1 MSNDNTLRRPDGT
14 IEFLGVSEEVTVAAK
29 TETNAPLPEVAV
41 TATNINPLTRIS
53 QHNLLRSCKFA
64 FRLDALPE
72 CSSFN
77 KEKVKEPFGTKRLSE
92 RINLIE
98 LTDFTFLCDAIELPG
113 RSVTTLEYL
122 IPGLQKIK
130 TPYRRDYNEITLSF
144 YYNDQSKIFEFFNDW
159 VDQMSYTTTSNR
171 YFNDIVVDLTL
182 IQYLDTENFSGDHEK
197 YMSVKIINAFPINV
211 SSLPC
216 NWADD
221 GFHKLSVSMFYEEA
235 QLEAVEQ

>member
-1 MSNDNTLRRPDGT
+1 MSNDNIIRRPDGT

-29 TETNAPLPEVAV
+29 IDAPLPEVAV
-41 TATNINPLTRIS
+41 TATNINPLTKIS

-64 FRLDALPE
+64 FRLNALPE
-72 CSSFN
+72 CSSLN
-77 KEKVKEPFGTKRLSE
+77 KVKEPFGTRRLE
-92 RINLIE
+92 PIE

-113 RSVTTLEYL
+113 RSITTLEYL

-171 YFNDIVVDLTL
+171 YFKEIVVDLTL

-235 QLEAVEQ
+235 VVQRSVEEDV